1 MDFSSFL
8 SSIYGNSPSSY
19 GGGGAGDQ
27 GPRQG
32 FWDSIKPDWMQ
43 APQGGPGPEPKPAGW
58 TPEREQQ
65 QQLQAAEQ
73 QRKLYQPPPLTQQP
87 QYQVQASPMMQLP
100 QFRVNFTPQSVAP
113 RVTQYS
119 GGASM
124 PAFGGQL
131 GVQGQYTQTPS
142 AWNARP
148 QYGAMANY
156 TRPY

>member
-8 SSIYGNSPSSY
+8 SSISGNSPSSY
-19 GGGGAGDQ
+19 GGSGAE
-27 GPRQG
+27 PSAA
-32 FWDSIKPDWMQ
+32 WDSAQ
-43 APQGGPGPEPKPAGW
+43 
-58 TPEREQQ
+58 TPERSIWDIGKQYAPTSLGGYGMDPFGRSPE
-65 QQLQAAEQ
+65 QLQAAEQ